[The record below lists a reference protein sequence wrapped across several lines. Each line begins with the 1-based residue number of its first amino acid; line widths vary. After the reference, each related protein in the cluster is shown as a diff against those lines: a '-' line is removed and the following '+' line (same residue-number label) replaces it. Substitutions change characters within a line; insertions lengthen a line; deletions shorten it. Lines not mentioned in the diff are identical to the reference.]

1 MSSSAVDTTLSSE
14 TVPDSQK
21 PSQDD
26 LLIADMLK
34 LIFALIGRPEA
45 SPFREPVDWKNLG
58 LHDYLQLVKKP
69 MDLGTIKNKI
79 LANEYKSAEEVAGDV
94 RLVWTNCMTYNQDGS
109 EFYQLAETFAKK
121 FEEKYLMLR
130 KQYSSSSDAVTDD
143 ARRIPTLEDRIQM
156 SYDLFKLDPLQL
168 ARALTIIESWSP
180 NALVRK
186 STESDVCVNIDIMTP
201 RCFNEIASY
210 IRACKPELKIN
221 KKKRPLPFPSVN
233 ANTAVGTATGAA
245 PSRKKTK

>member
-1 MSSSAVDTTLSSE
+1 MSSTEDATGSSE
-14 TVPDSQK
+14 AVTTSQK

-34 LIFALIGRPEA
+34 LVFALIGRPEA
-45 SPFREPVDWKNLG
+45 SPFREPVDWKILG

-79 LANEYKSAEEVAGDV
+79 LANEYKSAEEVAGDI

-130 KQYSSSSDAVTDD
+130 KQHASSSDSITDD
-143 ARRIPTLEDRIQM
+143 VRRIPTLEERIQM
-156 SYDLFKLDPLQL
+156 SYDLFKLDHLQL
-168 ARALTIIESWSP
+168 ARSLTIIESWSP

-201 RCFNEIASY
+201 RCFNEVASY
-210 IRACKPELKIN
+210 IRACKPELKNN
-221 KKKRPLPFPSVN
+221 KKKRPLPAPSVS
-233 ANTAVGTATGAA
+233 ATSSGSSNIGSA
-245 PSRKKTK
+245 PNRKKTK